1 MTKGSISHQTVSC
14 ILMEGYVAS
23 QIQLGF
29 EMADAEA
36 LTGSGDGTSHQ
47 NVQYYSWHINLKAS
61 DYESSDGAKQ
71 HVTHF
76 LGITPS
82 FDSSSEESIKDWNLV
97 LDSIVDLYN
106 HSPLGKQHGSLL
118 YTVDIFAKLVGM
130 MTDHCAKEKKDVHM
144 LEELKKSA
152 VLQQLGKQKILDS
165 GNQELVPKFY
175 TKYCEVVSKLG
186 GTGAWNALPLETQHA
201 HLARM
206 SEDLVI
212 GLGKD
217 VYQMMS
223 NKEK

>member
-1 MTKGSISHQTVSC
+1 
-14 ILMEGYVAS
+14 MEGYVAS

-29 EMADAEA
+29 EMAEA
-36 LTGSGDGTSHQ
+36 KILTGSGDGTSHH

-82 FDSSSEESIKDWNLV
+82 FNSSSEESIKDWNLV

-106 HSPLGKQHGSLL
+106 HSPLGKQHGSILH
-118 YTVDIFAKLVGM
+118 TVNIFAKLVGM

-144 LEELKKSA
+144 LEELKIAAIK
-152 VLQQLGKQKILDS
+152 QQLGEQKILDS
-165 GNQELVPKFY
+165 DNQELVPKFY
-175 TKYCEVVSKLG
+175 AKYCEVISKSG
-186 GTGAWNALPLETQHA
+186 GTHAWNALPLETQWA
-201 HLARM
+201 QLAKM

-212 GLGKD
+212 DLGKNT
-217 VYQMMS
+217 YEMMS
-223 NKEK
+223 NKEKQYLAYFVWAGCGCC

>member
-1 MTKGSISHQTVSC
+1 
-14 ILMEGYVAS
+14 MEGYVAS

-29 EMADAEA
+29 EMADTEA

-47 NVQYYSWHINLKAS
+47 NVQYYSQHINLKAS
-61 DYESSDGAKQ
+61 DYESSSRAKQ

-106 HSPLGKQHGSLL
+106 RSPLGKQHGSLL
-118 YTVDIFAKLVGM
+118 CTVDIFAKLVGM

-152 VLQQLGKQKILDS
+152 ILQQLGEQKILDS

-175 TKYCEVVSKLG
+175 AKYHEIISKLG
-186 GTGAWNALPLETQHA
+186 GTGAWNVLPLETQ
-201 HLARM
+201 
-206 SEDLVI
+206 
-212 GLGKD
+212 
-217 VYQMMS
+217 
-223 NKEK
+223 